1 MGEKLMN
8 LYKLYGIIGVLSIS
22 SWGITLEATDRRHR
36 IDYGTEYMHSVFNE
50 PSCTYNSCMDDRD
63 TGGNLRESMRS
74 SMYNAG
80 CIVGSYWAD
89 ITMSALGAS
98 TGLGVGGSMALT
110 ALARASH
117 ASEGVGHAFGS
128 GLASWYDRECDRQD
142 RLCNM
147 DPNGYMS
154 DPEDTR

>member
-1 MGEKLMN
+1 MN
-8 LYKLYGIIGVLSIS
+8 LYKLYGTIGVLSIS

-36 IDYGTEYMHSVFNE
+36 IDYGTEYMHSVFDE
-50 PSCTYNSCMDDRD
+50 PSCAYNSWD
-63 TGGNLRESMRS
+63 TGGNLRDSMRS
-74 SMYNAG
+74 SIYNAG
-80 CIVGSYWAD
+80 CTMGSYGAD
-89 ITMSALGAS
+89 LAMSALGAS

-110 ALARASH
+110 AAALASH

-128 GLASWYDRECDRQD
+128 GLASWYDRECDHQD
-142 RLCNM
+142 RLCDM